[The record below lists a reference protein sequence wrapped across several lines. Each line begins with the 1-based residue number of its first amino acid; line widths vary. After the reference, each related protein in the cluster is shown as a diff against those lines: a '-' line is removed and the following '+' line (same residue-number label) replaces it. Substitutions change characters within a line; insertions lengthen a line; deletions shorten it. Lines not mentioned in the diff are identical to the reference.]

1 MQYTRRAKKIQKCKH
16 IKSDKINQQKG
27 SHIRWSH
34 KLALKSP
41 SSKYVVVLMNY
52 SFVFKR
58 QKFCQTMTWQQPGQD
73 LKPPECSGAW
83 SVRASRHRCDHSPAA
98 LVSLSTE
105 RLRNCRAIPHQFAR
119 VQWQIADPSIYWIY
133 YKLSVKAWSVAS
145 ITRLC

>member
-58 QKFCQTMTWQQPGQD
+58 QKLSDDDMTTA
-73 LKPPECSGAW
+73 GAG
-83 SVRASRHRCDHSPAA
+83 SEAP
-98 LVSLSTE
+98 
-105 RLRNCRAIPHQFAR
+105 
-119 VQWQIADPSIYWIY
+119 
-133 YKLSVKAWSVAS
+133 
-145 ITRLC
+145 